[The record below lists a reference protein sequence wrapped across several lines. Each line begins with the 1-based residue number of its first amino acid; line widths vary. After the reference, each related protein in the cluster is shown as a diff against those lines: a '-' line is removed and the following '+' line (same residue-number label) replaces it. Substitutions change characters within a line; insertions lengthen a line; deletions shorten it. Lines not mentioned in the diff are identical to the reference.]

1 MFFTLGMSLIAEAIT
16 SWNISAEALIPKM
29 RRLYVNISMGIKMW
43 LCVASQDAGV
53 AGDNL
58 GSNPIYLNTVAPF
71 RSCISSWRVGIRCR
85 TRDMALLASL
95 ISTHS
100 RTIPS
105 CLGFGTRTT
114 GETHGVGPTVGL
126 LMSSLSKDYIQTSRF
141 FPWREGI
148 LPCDWCTG
156 FTLSLMYSLISTLF
170 IFPRPVNRLGYLKKM
185 FSPLR
190 RH

>member
-71 RSCISSWRVGIRCR
+71 RSCISSWRVGIRC
-85 TRDMALLASL
+85 SL
-95 ISTHS
+95 
-100 RTIPS
+100 
-105 CLGFGTRTT
+105 
-114 GETHGVGPTVGL
+114 GL

-170 IFPRPVNRLGYLKKM
+170 IFPRPVNRLGYLRKM